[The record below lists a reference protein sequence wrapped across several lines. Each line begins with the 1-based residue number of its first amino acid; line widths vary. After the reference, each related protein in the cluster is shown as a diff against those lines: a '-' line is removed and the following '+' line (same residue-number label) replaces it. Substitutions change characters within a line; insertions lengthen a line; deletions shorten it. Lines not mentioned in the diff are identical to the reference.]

1 MILVKTKN
9 SWHICYKKGYSLVSN
24 CDDVVAKI
32 KGSSLRNIKT
42 NQRVEFFET
51 DSDSDFVK
59 EHQLCQR
66 CLYLKKKW
74 S

>member
-24 CDDVVAKI
+24 CDDIVAKR
-32 KGSSLRNIKT
+32 KGPSLRNIKT
-42 NQRVEFFET
+42 NQRAELVEA

-59 EHQLCQR
+59 KHQLCQR